1 MKKKDNKGFT
11 LIEVLIVI
19 AIIGILFA
27 VLVPRINVG
36 GDKAKEAGVKTDFR
50 SYEIA
55 VEQVMIEN
63 SGLPDDTNGKTA
75 FSEINKVL
83 DSEMF
88 LLTGEDEDGKDD
100 KDNILTAKS
109 DPWKKQYN
117 YKIDSSIDGG
127 VVNGVIKAEGVTDHY
142 FAIRSG
148 GKDAKFVDDND
159 DNDYILVVH
168 YKDGK
173 VKTCTK
179 GLSNDIGEVKGANW
193 AAIEGC
199 N

>member
-148 GKDAKFVDDND
+148 GKDAKLDD